1 MDWNFLDHV
10 CGEKGLLFAVLGV
23 AAGAFALGG
32 AIFRYLRDRLTD
44 KWSSEVQSKKLEL
57 DQVEADLLRR
67 DQNLRTREE
76 NVETVRNAILG
87 SDDELWRM
95 HDDKPPKDYR
105 DLIVQKSPPVIFICN
120 EKGGV
125 GKSTLTINLAAA
137 FARANKK
144 VLVIDLDHQGSSSN
158 TFLAAND
165 VTDVVSQLNLVLA
178 RSATAADFDQ
188 AVINLAPLLPNV
200 DIISAYKELS
210 LLENTL
216 LLDFLLQE
224 KGADVRYLLAQ
235 HLICSKIRDR
245 YDVVLLDSP
254 PRLKTAAINGFCAST
269 HILVPTVLDRLS
281 AEAVGTFLASA
292 KKLKAMLNP
301 SIELLGVVGMITDQ
315 NSLRPREKKALN
327 VVEAQLRQSWGGRAI
342 IFDRHIPRKAAIQH
356 AAGAAIA
363 YLKDKE
369 VEDVFDRLGREIGHF
384 LNLDNRESRTN
395 EGEPAPSRNVGVG
408 VAAQ

>member
-1 MDWNFLDHV
+1 MDWNFLNHI

-44 KWSSEVQSKKLEL
+44 KWSSQVQAKKQEL
-57 DQVEADLLRR
+57 DAVEADLSRR

-76 NVETVRNAILG
+76 SIETVRNAILG

-95 HDDKPPKDYR
+95 HDDKRPPGYR

-125 GKSTLTINLAAA
+125 GKSTLTINLAAH
-137 FARANKK
+137 FACAGKK

-158 TFLAAND
+158 TFLAANR
-165 VTDVVSQLNLVLA
+165 VKEVESRLNRVLN
-178 RSATAADFDQ
+178 RYATATDFDE
-188 AVINLAPLLPNV
+188 AVINLAPVLPNV

-224 KGADVRYLLAQ
+224 PGADIRYLLAQ

-315 NSLRPREKKALN
+315 NTLRPREKKAIK
-327 VVEAQLRQSWGGRAI
+327 VIETQLRQSWGGRVA

-363 YLKDKE
+363 YLKNKE

-408 VAAQ
+408 IAAQ